1 MKITLNKLMSWGPC
15 KGYTEEKI
23 LEITKGRKS
32 LTPLEVAKLTMSAED
47 RILVLLRPEV
57 LGEKNFVEVVNKIA
71 DRAVKKYCLECE
83 IEEVEIWAKKWL
95 SGEDRD
101 YATAKAAALAAE
113 AAVWALWATAKAAA
127 CAAKAAANAVVRAAM
142 VVATCAAKTATWTA
156 AQGAVRNVT
165 AEAAA
170 ETAERRW
177 QLNLIKKYL

>member
-1 MKITLNKLMSWGPC
+1 MEITLNNLMSWGHC
-15 KGYTEEKI
+15 EEYTKEKI
-23 LEITKGRKS
+23 LEITKGRKCF
-32 LTPLEVAKLTMSAED
+32 TPLEVSKLRIPVED
-47 RILVLLRPEV
+47 RIRVLLRLNV
-57 LGEKNFVEVVNKIA
+57 LGGKNFIEVVNKIA
-71 DRAVKKYCLECE
+71 DRAVRKYCLECE

-113 AAVWALWATAKAAA
+113 AAVWALGATAKAAA
-127 CAAKAAANAVVRAAM
+127 LAAKAAANAVVRAAL
-142 VVATCAAKTATWTA
+142 VATWA
-156 AQGAVRNVT
+156 AQAVIEAAARGAVRNVA